1 MIHDGI
7 KVYQGLEVQAMDP
20 VDLRLVLNQ
29 DDLNEIGRHEGE
41 DSDYN
46 LNRWPDHYFFLLE
59 DDGQLYEFIKDS
71 SAQYGFRYERRTFN
85 VDGDTIVDDG
95 NEIFVPIDNTSIVV
109 NSEGLLEA
117 VAKSLSDSEGKATEV
132 VKDADDNYRV
142 NVLFDDETLKLKDN
156 KLYVPIDEKT
166 IVMSEGKLVA
176 VPEPLESGKA
186 TAARYDSE
194 KEVIDV
200 LVDSESIIINPD
212 NKLAVK
218 LGTALALN
226 NGVSVKFSHPIR
238 LNVDGALTLAVDNE
252 TIVIDSEGIKV
263 PLGKALDV
271 VAGKVDVLVDDE
283 TVKVIDNKLEVQFDK
298 DRALD
303 LDAAKG
309 LFVKVDNK
317 TIMATSEGLKAQ
329 YKAGEALEL
338 DNTTFNILY
347 DDKTIKLTSE
357 GRLTAVPES
366 LMNGHATEVKYVD
379 DSEVVNVLHD
389 DTLKLVNDELRVNI
403 DGKTLKDSAGELYVA
418 IDNNTLYYSSEGVIR
433 AKAVSV
439 NAGHAVEINDAT
451 ATINVLFDDTTVKE
465 NADKKLY
472 IPIDKESLV
481 ISEGKLVVNKDDDT
495 IYYSSSEGKV
505 KAKQLHI
512 DDKTLVWHNN
522 VVDSY
527 VETRIGG
534 WAEEQEAYVVVNDPN
549 ATYSAD
555 KSQLEYDLATDYAKL
570 KLNDRLNIS
579 YMLFDGSTD
588 STSAIYHLKNGVGV
602 LEFSIGNV
610 PVEGKISGSK
620 WVFTRTDGTAEF
632 PTQWTAGAGNSPF
645 NMRIESP
652 TGMFHYDPID
662 GNFIPVDNNTI
673 VLNASGQLRAVA
685 KDLIPGEAI
694 EVKPDYSINAKY
706 DNDTIVLNSEN
717 QLEAPRE
724 LPEYSSSE
732 EDLFLRVTSEGKL
745 EWAPAGKVDDVLF
758 DGVSVVDA
766 NKMAQLVHADSEHF
780 GLVKLDGDTIVLSEG
795 AIKIGH
801 RYVEDFILTD
811 SQGTRTLVDSE
822 NNVELDLSNYSLI
835 PETAKDV
842 KIFMDEAI
850 SDSEGSEGS
859 TYKITIKLY
868 DKDGNVISTSNTL
881 DLPIESTVIDG
892 HVETQSELSY
902 LVLTLHNGKEVKIPM
917 ASVVG
922 GFITVRGDYTGTNS
936 IYGTKNFDGELMN
949 YGVEVLTQVQV
960 DNKTI
965 LWNDSEVYLEM
976 NLPSE
981 GDAIELKD
989 LGDKYQLNVLHD
1001 KETLKV
1007 NDDNKLFVN
1016 VDSESIVYNT
1026 AKKFLEVPFDKETLF
1041 INSEGKVAAH
1051 IDEIT
1056 IVVNSEGFLEA
1067 KGINLKEGD
1076 ALLISDDSESTATH
1090 VVKRMDVLYDD
1101 KTVVL
1106 DSEGKLSVAI
1116 DEDSIII
1123 GSEGLLEVD
1132 QYTTSEIRTLWH
1144 NICVEGEA

>member
-85 VDGDTIVDDG
+85 VDGETVVDDG
-95 NEIFVPIDNTSIVV
+95 DKIFVPIDNESIVV
-109 NSEGLLEA
+109 SEGVL
-117 VAKSLSDSEGKATEV
+117 KATA
-132 VKDADDNYRV
+132 KPLSNDDGVATHLVDSAGEYKI
-142 NVLFDDETLKLKDN
+142 NVLFDDKTLKLKDN
-156 KLYVPIDEKT
+156 KLYAPIDEKT
-166 IVMSEGKLVA
+166 IVVSSEGKLVA

-186 TAARYDSE
+186 TAAKYDGE

-200 LVDSESIIINPD
+200 LVDSESVIIDSN

-218 LGTALALN
+218 LGVALALN
-226 NGVSVKFSHPIR
+226 NGVSVQFEHPIE
-238 LNVDGALTLAVDNE
+238 LNANGELTLAVDNK

-283 TVKVIDNKLEVQFDK
+283 TIKVVDNKLEVQFDK

-309 LFVKVDNK
+309 LFVKVDDDTIK
-317 TIMATSEGLKAQ
+317 TTSEGLKAQ

-338 DNTTFNILY
+338 DDITFNVLY

-357 GRLTAVPES
+357 GKLTAVPES
-366 LMNGHATEVKYVD
+366 LMNGHATEVKYVG

-418 IDNNTLYYSSEGVIR
+418 IDNNTLYYSSEGVIK
-433 AKAVSV
+433 AKAVAV
-439 NAGHAVEINDAT
+439 NEGHAIEINDAT
-451 ATINVLFDDTTVKE
+451 ATINVLFDDVTIKE

-472 IPIDKESLV
+472 TPIDKESLV
-481 ISEGKLVVNKDDDT
+481 VSEGKLVVNKDDDT

-512 DDKTLVWHNN
+512 DEKTLVWHND

-534 WAEEQEAYVVVNDPN
+534 WAEEQEAYIVVNDPN
-549 ATYSAD
+549 AAYSAD

-570 KLNDRLNIS
+570 TLNDRLNIS

-610 PVEGKISGSK
+610 PVEGRILGSK
-620 WVFTRTDGTAEF
+620 WVFTRTDGVAEF

-694 EVKPDYSINAKY
+694 EVKSDYSINAKY
-706 DNDTIVLNSEN
+706 DNDTIILNSEN

-732 EDLFLRVTSEGKL
+732 EDLFLRVTSEGEL

-758 DGVSVVDA
+758 DGVSIVDA
-766 NKMAQLVHADSEHF
+766 NKMAQLVHADSEHS
-780 GLVKLDGDTIVLSEG
+780 GLVKLDGDTIILSEG
-795 AIKIGH
+795 AIKVGR
-801 RYVEDFILTD
+801 RYVEDFVLTD

-822 NNVELDLSNYSLI
+822 NIVELDLSNYSLI
-835 PETAKDV
+835 PETAKDI

-902 LVLTLHNGKEVKIPM
+902 LVLTLHNGKEVRIPM
-917 ASVVG
+917 SSVVG

-949 YGVEVLTQVQV
+949 YGVEVITQVQV
-960 DNKTI
+960 DTNGSI
-965 LWNDSEVYLEM
+965 IWNDSESYLEV
-976 NLPSE
+976 PPYKE
-981 GDAIELKD
+981 GDAVEILDGFDRYK
-989 LGDKYQLNVLHD
+989 LNVKYD
-1001 KETLKV
+1001 RNTLEL
-1007 NDDNKLFVN
+1007 NNYNELFVN
-1016 VDSESIVYNT
+1016 IDSESIIYDQIDG
-1026 AKKFLEVPFDKETLF
+1026 KIKVPFDKQIIT
-1041 INSEGKVAAH
+1041 INSEGFVTVP
-1051 IDEIT
+1051 IDNVTITLSSEGTLEASGLDVRQGDAILISTSEEGGLPVKYIDVLYDNRT
-1056 IVVNSEGFLEA
+1056 IVLNSEGKLNVIIDDDSIIVNSEG
-1067 KGINLKEGD
+1067 K
-1076 ALLISDDSESTATH
+1076 
-1090 VVKRMDVLYDD
+1090 
-1101 KTVVL
+1101 
-1106 DSEGKLSVAI
+1106 
-1116 DEDSIII
+1116 
-1123 GSEGLLEVD
+1123 LEVEQFTFQEVKAIWD
-1132 QYTTSEIRTLWH
+1132 
-1144 NICVEGEA
+1144 NIVI